1 MSSTIEYYHQSQ
13 QVQKRL
19 TAMLINKFGNLHQA
33 SLAYSNNR
41 SRTILYQL
49 LCSDRTNL
57 SIKSLV
63 NICRILDISIETA
76 IYNKARPKFFYEP
89 NITYNNLIRD
99 FDKLP
104 TGKKPYLMSLYS
116 VKIYY
121 FKKNKTKGFTLNTMF
136 DFSSLLKKSIP
147 YLITG

>member
-1 MSSTIEYYHQSQ
+1 MASTIKYYHQSQ

-19 TAMLINKFGNLHQA
+19 SVMLVNRFGNLHQA
-33 SLAYSNNR
+33 SLAYSNNK
-41 SRTILYQL
+41 SKTILYQL

-57 SIKSLV
+57 SINSLV
-63 NICRILDISIETA
+63 NICRILDISIDTA
-76 IYNKARPKFFYEP
+76 LYGKSRPKFFYEP
-89 NITYNNLIRD
+89 NITYNNLLRD
-99 FDKLP
+99 FEKLP

-116 VKIYY
+116 VKIYCL
-121 FKKNKTKGFTLNTMF
+121 KKNKTKGFTLNTMF